1 MNAEPFNSNDELVG
15 CFLEHVV
22 RLAPGDVD
30 GAVQTWREAQR
41 EAQRTADGW
50 VAAEE
55 AAVEALMRTQRG
67 EVAWTLQERVHAMFQ
82 RAAWRRFRPA
92 GFAAL
97 RSAVTAEY
105 LIGTAAV
112 ALLVA
117 DALPARHLARLYA
130 PFVSVVPLA
139 ELGRAPRRPEVPN
152 RPNGPNTPSVPS
164 PSATSGSGDGS
175 GADVDTS
182 VIPAP

>member
-1 MNAEPFNSNDELVG
+1 
-15 CFLEHVV
+15 
-22 RLAPGDVD
+22 
-30 GAVQTWREAQR
+30 
-41 EAQRTADGW
+41 
-50 VAAEE
+50 
-55 AAVEALMRTQRG
+55 MRTRRG

-139 ELGRAPRRPEVPN
+139 TLVPN
-152 RPNGPNTPSVPS
+152 DVADASVRRAS
-164 PSATSGSGDGS
+164 LLDRDNSQRFG
-175 GADVDTS
+175 
-182 VIPAP
+182 

>member
-1 MNAEPFNSNDELVG
+1 MPGRNDELVDR
-15 CFLEHVV
+15 FLDRVV
-22 RLAPGDVD
+22 RLTSGDVD

-41 EAQRTADGW
+41 EAPRTADGW

-55 AAVEALMRTQRG
+55 AAVEALMRTRRG
-67 EVAWTLQERVHAMFQ
+67 EAAWTLQERVHALFQ
-82 RAAWRRFRPA
+82 HASWRRLRPT

-130 PFVSVVPLA
+130 PFVQIVPLA
-139 ELGRAPRRPEVPN
+139 TLVPNDDAFDASAPRSELR
-152 RPNGPNTPSVPS
+152 
-164 PSATSGSGDGS
+164 A
-175 GADVDTS
+175 
-182 VIPAP
+182 